1 MPAVILSPQL
11 TRRLRRRRLVPNIR
25 LQCRLVQHQSL
36 SCFFLPHQ
44 TPTKLKCVF
53 RLKRSRAIDPFES
66 SSMANPRAT
75 GLVDN
80 WRTKIQ
86 SPLGTLQPRSV
97 TLNLRTPTH
106 GPPRSSSAS
115 MVSVSSSS
123 TLSVSY
129 IVAHHL
135 LADSLV
141 SSLGMT
147 CCQLSPSQGSRRELA
162 GFTPESR
169 TSLHTFG
176 QIFVTSSSIML
187 SNGSPAQSPLGQTQ
201 MWIPR
206 RRCTILFILHS
217 LLAFSIMMP
226 FITR

>member
-1 MPAVILSPQL
+1 
-11 TRRLRRRRLVPNIR
+11 
-25 LQCRLVQHQSL
+25 
-36 SCFFLPHQ
+36 
-44 TPTKLKCVF
+44 
-53 RLKRSRAIDPFES
+53 
-66 SSMANPRAT
+66 MANPRAT

-176 QIFVTSSSIML
+176 RIFVMSSSVML
-187 SNGSPAQSPLGQTQ
+187 SNRSPAQSPLGRTQ
-201 MWIPR
+201 MWIPCR
-206 RRCTILFILHS
+206 RYTISFILCS
-217 LLAFSIMMP
+217 LLVFSIMML
-226 FITR
+226 FITW